1 MRSHKLFASVLLVLL
16 LPSCATVNL
25 ARWGWGASSTIDEPH
40 GDVSAAIL
48 KPGATVIGMPV
59 AVTWDLATL
68 PFQAIFGVYPYGQKH
83 MVPDAR

>member
-48 KPGATVIGMPV
+48 KPGATVIGPGARGGGHRCHNV
-59 AVTWDLATL
+59 APIA
-68 PFQAIFGVYPYGQKH
+68 
-83 MVPDAR
+83 